1 MVNHHLR
8 KVSDSHENANHLSLP
23 WDNLVDVPV
32 RVRVFVCFRFEVIHG
47 LLWLLFFYA
56 WALNLY

>member
-32 RVRVFVCFRFEVIHG
+32 RVRVFVFVLKSSMASCG
-47 LLWLLFFYA
+47 CFFYA